1 LPLFA
6 GLIVPERNKNTIF
19 VGVRSLVKIRNYN
32 PNKIYAIMFKPETY
46 TSRRNAL
53 RKEVKTGIILLPGNT
68 EAAFNYPANTYHF
81 RQDSSFSYFFGINQP
96 DLAGIIDL
104 DNGKDILF
112 GNDVDMDDII
122 WMGPQ
127 PSMADRGKLAG
138 ITQTLPLGELAGYV
152 KEGLAKGRKVHFL
165 PPYRGE
171 TKIWLSEMLGIPVTE
186 LKASASEELIKGVVK
201 LRCIK
206 SDEEI
211 NEIGKMVDV
220 AYKMHTTAMKM
231 AHPGVVEQEI
241 AGTIEGIALA
251 NAGPVSFPVILSMD
265 GQTLHNHNHG
275 NTLVEGRM
283 LVVDSG
289 CESEET
295 LYASDITR
303 TVPVGGKFSARQ
315 KEIYQIVLKANM
327 EAIKAIKPGI
337 LYREIHLL
345 AAKVIAQG
353 LKDAGLMKGDLDE
366 AVKQGAHAMF
376 FPHGLG
382 HMLGM
387 DVHDLENVG
396 ENYVGYDEETK
407 RSDQFGTA
415 FLRLGRRLQPGFV
428 LTVEPGIY
436 FIPALI
442 DQWKAEGKFTE
453 FINYEKA
460 ETYKDFGGIRIE
472 DDVLV
477 TETGYRVLGKP
488 IPKTVAEVE
497 AMMAK

>member
-1 LPLFA
+1 
-6 GLIVPERNKNTIF
+6 
-19 VGVRSLVKIRNYN
+19 
-32 PNKIYAIMFKPETY
+32 MFKPETY
-46 TSRRNAL
+46 THRRKAL
-53 RKEVKTGIILLPGNT
+53 RNEVKGGIILLPGNT

-81 RQDSSFSYFFGINQP
+81 RQDSAFSYFFGINQP

-122 WMGPQ
+122 WMGVQ
-127 PSMADRGKLAG
+127 PSVVERGKLVG
-138 ITQTLPLGELAGYV
+138 ISDTAPLANLAVFV
-152 KEGLAKGRKVHFL
+152 KEALAKGRNVHFL
-165 PPYRGE
+165 PPYRAE
-171 TKIWLSEMLGIPVTE
+171 TKIQLSDLLGIAPAD
-186 LKASASEELIKGVVK
+186 LKAAASVELIKGVVK

-211 NEIGKMVDV
+211 KEIEAMVDV
-220 AYKMHTTAMKM
+220 AYEMHTTAMKM

-251 NAGPVSFPVILSMD
+251 KAGPVSFPVILSMD

-275 NTLVEGRM
+275 NTLVAGRM

-289 CESEET
+289 CESEKT
-295 LYASDITR
+295 LYCSDITR
-303 TVPVGGKFSARQ
+303 TMPVGGKFSPRQ
-315 KEIYQIVLKANM
+315 KEIYEIVLKANT

-337 LYREIHLL
+337 LYREVHLL

-353 LKDAGLMKGDLDE
+353 LKDAGLMKGDVEE

-387 DVHDLENVG
+387 DVHDLEGVG
-396 ENYVGYDEETK
+396 ENYVGYDEEIK
-407 RSDQFGTA
+407 RAEQFGTA

-477 TETGYRVLGKP
+477 TETGNRVLGKP

-497 AMMAK
+497 AMMAR